1 MRHAIY
7 PGTFDPITLGHLDII
22 QRSCRLSDRVTIL
35 LAVNSRK
42 TPLLSLEERENVIR
56 ECVSHLPE
64 VVVDRFEGLLVDYAQ
79 AHGASVMIRGL
90 RAVSDYDYEAQ
101 LALLNRRMAP
111 EIDTVFLLASEQ
123 HVFVNSSIVRE
134 LYLYGT
140 EYQRFVPR
148 PVIQV
153 LEARR
158 ELGEKRK

>member
-1 MRHAIY
+1 MLFNL
-7 PGTFDPITLGHLDII
+7 T
-22 QRSCRLSDRVTIL
+22 SLSDEPVHRQIARQLLEKILSDAGYDGSELPRPRV
-35 LAVNSRK
+35 
-42 TPLLSLEERENVIR
+42 
-56 ECVSHLPE
+56 
-64 VVVDRFEGLLVDYAQ
+64 
-79 AHGASVMIRGL
+79 
-90 RAVSDYDYEAQ
+90 
-101 LALLNRRMAP
+101 
-111 EIDTVFLLASEQ
+111 LASEQ